1 MQNAHDDLWQ
11 RYQATKARSTA
22 KYARDIAAEMGISEA
37 ELTAARVGHDAVRL
51 HDDVRARRRQGRLH
65 AVGRHRDQVRHR
77 RREEPQ
83 RPGMQQVGTLERPER
98 HRVRLAYSYV
108 SVRVFS
114 LAA

>member
-51 HDDVRARRRQGRLH
+51 HDDVRAIIAALES
-65 AVGRHRDQVRHR
+65 VG
-77 RREEPQ
+77 EPN
-83 RPGMQQVGTLERPER
+83 
-98 HRVRLAYSYV
+98 AS
-108 SVRVFS
+108 
-114 LAA
+114 AATNTRCTSRSANLPINT